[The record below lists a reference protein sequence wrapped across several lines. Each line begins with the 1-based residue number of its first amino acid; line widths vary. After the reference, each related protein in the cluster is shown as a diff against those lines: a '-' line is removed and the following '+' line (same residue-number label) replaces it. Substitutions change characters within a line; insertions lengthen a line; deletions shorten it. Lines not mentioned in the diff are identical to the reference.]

1 MTPAQREGL
10 RVIEGRPTLREIV
23 LTALGVLVVILV
35 CSVMA
40 QARWKP
46 EYASADPAIQK
57 WFNDQK
63 NATGDRCCDESDGH
77 RYDGQ
82 YTMNPDG
89 SVTLHLKEGA
99 RVLPKAKVLL
109 GPNPTGHA
117 VWWYIA
123 GPGWHTDFCFAPG
136 TLS

>member
-10 RVIEGRPTLREIV
+10 PLAEGRPTLREIV
-23 LTALGVLVVILV
+23 LTALGVLMIILV

-40 QARWKP
+40 QAKWKP
-46 EYASADPAIQK
+46 DYASSDPVIHH
-57 WFNDQK
+57 WFEAQT
-63 NATGDRCCDESDGH
+63 NANGQRCCDKSDGH
-77 RYDGQ
+77 RYDGA
-82 YTMNPDG
+82 YTLNADG

-99 RVLPKAKVLL
+99 HILPKAMVLT

-117 VWWYIA
+117 VWWYIS
-123 GPGWHTDFCFAPG
+123 GPGWHADYCFAPG